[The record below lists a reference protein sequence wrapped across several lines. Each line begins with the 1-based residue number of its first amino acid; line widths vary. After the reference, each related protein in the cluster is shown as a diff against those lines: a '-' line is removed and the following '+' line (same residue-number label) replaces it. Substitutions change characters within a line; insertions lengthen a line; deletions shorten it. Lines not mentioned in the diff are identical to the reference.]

1 MNKRQVKILVPMII
15 LIMSIII
22 GFSLLAMV
30 YQGNNII
37 ESIVI
42 IFVILILIALIKI
55 TKSLVKA
62 FEDSDL

>member
-1 MNKRQVKILVPMII
+1 MNKRQVKILVPMIVLI
-15 LIMSIII
+15 LSIVI

-30 YQGNNII
+30 YHGNNII
-37 ESIVI
+37 ESFVI
-42 IFVILILIALIKI
+42 IFVILILIALIRI